1 MWEREP
7 GLFGRLRRRASRREG
22 AIAPRPAIPA
32 AAAPPPSAPPA
43 PAGTG
48 PAVTTPP
55 PRVLVVATDR
65 RFRAVTSTLLTQ
77 RGCEVSVY
85 PARGDIRAQA
95 SRQRV
100 DVVVLDAT
108 ASLTTAAHTAARLQ
122 SLRPKVGLVAV
133 SSDPRDRLDALAVI
147 PKWGSLDGLYRA
159 IESARPRGA
168 HV

>member
-7 GLFGRLRRRASRREG
+7 GLFARLRRRASRRGG

-32 AAAPPPSAPPA
+32 SPPDTAVAPLVETAA
-43 PAGTG
+43 
-48 PAVTTPP
+48 P

-77 RGCEVSVY
+77 RGCEVSLY

-95 SRQRV
+95 ARDRV
-100 DVVVLDAT
+100 DVVIIDAT
-108 ASLTTAAHTAARLQ
+108 ASLTAAAHTAAQLQ

-133 SSDPRDRLDALAVI
+133 SSDPRDRLTTLPVI
-147 PKWGSLDGLYRA
+147 PKWGSLDALYGA
-159 IESARPRGA
+159 IESARPRGV